1 MPTLEIIQTTS
12 KENGMSIAQ
21 VVNAVEITIHKL
33 PYMESL
39 YKQVKDEVDKLQYT
53 RQHLMDDIEAR
64 KNTISILD
72 ATTFISE

>member
-39 YKQVKDEVDKLQYT
+39 YKQVKDEVDKL
-53 RQHLMDDIEAR
+53 
-64 KNTISILD
+64 NTQDNI
-72 ATTFISE
+72 